1 MIEAIKKFAAGYR
14 AVGIK
19 NTTGIEGSG
28 WIATIMKD
36 GKVLGEAADY
46 GDGAAV
52 YVHFTNHA
60 DEQALYD
67 HAKATYPQ
75 FQYATA
81 DCFLGELVNYELAIK
96 SLKTKAKKKLMKAE
110 EGDLDEN
117 GVAKSYSS
125 WNAPD
130 SPSLRA
136 KILEHFP
143 ETVFL
148 NDELQQW
155 EDIKKPRK

>member
-1 MIEAIKKFAAGYR
+1 MIEAIKKFANGYR

-19 NTTGIEGSG
+19 NTSGIEGSG
-28 WIATIMKD
+28 WIATILKD
-36 GKVLGEAADY
+36 GRVLGEAADY

-52 YVHFTNHA
+52 YVQFTNEE
-60 DEQALYD
+60 DEQALYA

-75 FQYATA
+75 FQYATT
-81 DCFLGELVNYELAIK
+81 DCFLCALVNYEIAIK
-96 SLKTKAKKKLMKAE
+96 NLKAKAKKKLLQAE
-110 EGDLDEN
+110 ESNLDDN

-125 WNAPD
+125 WNGPD
-130 SPSLRA
+130 SPELRA
-136 KILEHFP
+136 KILAEEP
-143 ETVFL
+143 NTVFL

>member
-1 MIEAIKKFAAGYR
+1 M
-14 AVGIK
+14 
-19 NTTGIEGSG
+19 
-28 WIATIMKD
+28 
-36 GKVLGEAADY
+36 
-46 GDGAAV
+46 
-52 YVHFTNHA
+52 
-60 DEQALYD
+60 
-67 HAKATYPQ
+67 
-75 FQYATA
+75 
-81 DCFLGELVNYELAIK
+81 NYELSIK

-110 EGDLDEN
+110 EGELDEN

-130 SPSLRA
+130 SPSLRT

>member
-117 GVAKSYSS
+117 GVAK
-125 WNAPD
+125 ATARGMHLIAL
-130 SPSLRA
+130 PSCQDP
-136 KILEHFP
+136 EHFP

>member
-14 AVGIK
+14 AIGIK
-19 NTTGIEGSG
+19 KTTGIEGSG

-46 GDGAAV
+46 GDGAPV
-52 YVHFTNHA
+52 YIHFADQA

-81 DCFLGELVNYELAIK
+81 DCFLGDLVNYELSIK
-96 SLKTKAKKKLMKAE
+96 SLKAKAKKKLMKAE
-110 EGDLDEN
+110 EELDEN

-130 SPSLRA
+130 SPALRA

-143 ETVFL
+143 DTVFL
-148 NDELQQW
+148 NDELHQW

>member
-52 YVHFTNHA
+52 MFTSPIMQMSKHCMTMPKQPTPN
-60 DEQALYD
+60 
-67 HAKATYPQ
+67 
-75 FQYATA
+75 
-81 DCFLGELVNYELAIK
+81 
-96 SLKTKAKKKLMKAE
+96 
-110 EGDLDEN
+110 
-117 GVAKSYSS
+117 SS
-125 WNAPD
+125 T
-130 SPSLRA
+130 LRQIA
-136 KILEHFP
+136 SSGNL
-143 ETVFL
+143 
-148 NDELQQW
+148 
-155 EDIKKPRK
+155 

>member
-110 EGDLDEN
+110 EGDLDEM
-117 GVAKSYSS
+117 VWRK
-125 WNAPD
+125 
-130 SPSLRA
+130 
-136 KILEHFP
+136 
-143 ETVFL
+143 
-148 NDELQQW
+148 LQLV
-155 EDIKKPRK
+155 ECT